1 VSAVEDHAFGRGEPF
16 TIGLE
21 EELLLV
27 DSDSFRLEHTADRI
41 LPRIDLPDGRADHEA
56 FLAQLELRSAPAG
69 SSSEAVAQLEE
80 GRAVARDAGATL
92 LAVGV
97 HPDADYGDV
106 RIVPSERY
114 RRVED
119 QMRGLIRRTPEC
131 ALHVHVGVPDPGTAV
146 AVLNGLRDALPLL
159 HGLGAGSPFW
169 FGLDSG
175 MASSRAA
182 VIRAYP
188 GRGVPPALKDW
199 DHYLEIL
206 ETIRAGGGPS
216 DKTMVWWDAR
226 PQPRLG
232 TVELREIDVQANLES
247 AAGIAALARGLAV
260 RAAEAPLRSP
270 APDHALHWSSF
281 RAARDGL
288 RADILY
294 RGRLRPL
301 REAAGEL
308 LGELRGEDP
317 ALEGIE
323 RILADGAGADRQRAA
338 HARGGMPG
346 LLTYLVDETASPTRR

>member
-1 VSAVEDHAFGRGEPF
+1 VSGGQDHAFGDGEPF

-27 DSDSFRLEHTADRI
+27 DAYSFRLAHTADWI
-41 LPRIDLPDGRADHEA
+41 LPRIDLPEGRADHEA
-56 FLAQLELRSAPAG
+56 FLAQLELRSEPCRTTSDAI
-69 SSSEAVAQLEE
+69 AQLAE
-80 GRAVARDAGATL
+80 GRSLALEAGATL
-92 LAVGV
+92 LAAGV
-97 HPDADYGDV
+97 HPDAEYGDARLV
-106 RIVPSERY
+106 RSERY

-131 ALHVHVGVPDPGTAV
+131 ALHVHVGVPDPSTAV

-159 HGLGAGSPFW
+159 HGLGASSPFW

-188 GRGVPPALKDW
+188 GRGVPPALRDW

-206 ETIRAGGGPS
+206 DTIRAGGGPS

-232 TVELREIDVQANLES
+232 TVELREIDVQANLDA

-260 RAAEAPLRSP
+260 RAAEAPLGSP

-288 RADILY
+288 RADVLY

-301 REAAGEL
+301 REAAREALAEVG
-308 LGELRGEDP
+308 GEDP

-323 RILADGAGADRQRAA
+323 RILADGGGADRQRAA
-338 HARGGMPG
+338 HTRGGMPG
-346 LLTYLVDETASPTRR
+346 LLRYLVDETARR

>member
-1 VSAVEDHAFGRGEPF
+1 MSDARDHAFGNGEPF
-16 TIGLE
+16 SIGLE

-27 DSDSFRLEHTADRI
+27 DDGFRLTHTADRI
-41 LPRIDLPDGRADHEA
+41 LPRIDLPEGRADHEA
-56 FLAQLELRSAPAG
+56 FLAQLELRSDPRPSAG
-69 SSSEAVAQLEE
+69 EAVAQLEE
-80 GRAVARDAGATL
+80 GRVVARDAGATL
-92 LAVGV
+92 LAAGV
-97 HPDADYGDV
+97 HPNAEYGDV
-106 RIVPSERY
+106 RLVRNERY

-131 ALHVHVGVPDPGTAV
+131 ALHVHVGVPDAAAAV
-146 AVLNGLRDALPLL
+146 AVLNGLREALPLL

-188 GRGVPPALKDW
+188 GRGLPPALNDW

-206 ETIRAGGGPS
+206 DSIRAGGGPT

-232 TVELREIDVQANLES
+232 TVELREIDVQSDLGA
-247 AAGIAALARGLAV
+247 AAGIAALARGLAR
-260 RAAEAPLRSP
+260 RAAEAPLRRP

-294 RGRLRPL
+294 RGRLQPL
-301 REAAGEL
+301 RAAARAVL
-308 LGELRGEDP
+308 AELRGEDP
-317 ALEGIE
+317 ALEGVE
-323 RILADGAGADRQRAA
+323 RILAEGAGADRQRAA

-346 LLTYLVDETASPTRR
+346 LLRFLVDETARPGGS